1 VSSGFFEKV
10 WEMVARIP
18 KGKVA
23 SYGQIAA
30 MVGNPRAARTV
41 GWALH
46 SIPEEMQLPWHRVIN
61 SKGEISWHCREHE
74 VEIQRVLLEK
84 DGVKFDEHG
93 RINMSHYQWCPELD
107 DERDFNK

>member
-1 VSSGFFEKV
+1 MSSGFFERV
-10 WEMVARIP
+10 WEIVARIP

-30 MVGNPRAARTV
+30 MLGNPRAARTV

-46 SIPEEMQLPWHRVIN
+46 SMPDGMQLPWHRVIN
-61 SKGEISWHCREHE
+61 SKGKISWHCREHE
-74 VEIQRVLLEK
+74 VEIQRMLLEQ

-93 RINMSHYQWCPELD
+93 RINMSRYQWRPKLD
-107 DERDFNK
+107 NDMESNT